1 MSTRIIC
8 LYESQWI
15 PTWGPIGR
23 RRVRKLARAGWEYV
37 GSLRTGLLRRD
48 HCLIRI
54 TEEGD
59 RGATTTS
66 RSPATSSPTRTPTV
80 SGIWTGQPPITPRPS
95 PTTPA

>member
-1 MSTRIIC
+1 MDTRIIC
-8 LYESQWI
+8 LYESQWL

-37 GSLRTGLLRRD
+37 GSLQTGLLRRE

-59 RGATTTS
+59 R
-66 RSPATSSPTRTPTV
+66 
-80 SGIWTGQPPITPRPS
+80 
-95 PTTPA
+95 

>member
-1 MSTRIIC
+1 MDTSTLFLC
-8 LYESQWI
+8 ESQWI

-37 GSLRTGLLRRD
+37 GSLHTGLIRCD

-59 RGATTTS
+59 R
-66 RSPATSSPTRTPTV
+66 
-80 SGIWTGQPPITPRPS
+80 
-95 PTTPA
+95 